1 MNSFWRRKRLF
12 YLYHRC
18 RGCYFTCLKLGHQK
32 LTSVF
37 THGKMRAI
45 GGSRCLKRMDPR
57 MAWRLCR
64 IHFFVHF
71 YGLSSFC
78 LLKIIKITSVTIL
91 TTVPVKSI
99 KFSNVINPEDP
110 VAVTASSNVIFSI
123 DYSPPFFES
132 GFRVTIIWLST
143 SARQSMFRRN
153 VKNCILLPGTHF
165 IIKRKENG
173 EKIAEKC

>member
-1 MNSFWRRKRLF
+1 
-12 YLYHRC
+12 
-18 RGCYFTCLKLGHQK
+18 
-32 LTSVF
+32 
-37 THGKMRAI
+37 
-45 GGSRCLKRMDPR
+45 

-64 IHFFVHF
+64 VHFFVHF
-71 YGLSSFC
+71 YDLSSLC
-78 LLKIIKITSVTIL
+78 LLKIIKIVRVRIL

-123 DYSPPFFES
+123 YSPPFFES

-153 VKNCILLPGTHF
+153 VKNCILLPETKF
-165 IIKRKENG
+165 IIKRKEKG